1 MNKLLLAICLI
12 PSLATAANSTQITGA
27 GSSFIYPVLS
37 KWSQDYN
44 KATGVKINYQP
55 IGSGGGISQLTN
67 GTVDFA
73 ASDKPLQISELN
85 NKKWQQFPAVVGGI
99 VPVINISGIKN
110 NQLVL
115 SGPIL
120 SEIYSGKIT
129 YWDNTQITKLNKKL
143 KLPHARIISI
153 HRADGSGTTFNF
165 TKYLSDIDQNWHKN
179 IGYETVVKWPSFGLG
194 AKGNA
199 GVAAQVKILRNS
211 IGYVEY
217 AYAHSSNLTMAK
229 MINKSGKV
237 VSADINSFKS
247 AAQNANW
254 QSSNAFYLILT
265 NQPGAGSWPIVATT
279 FVLLPKKASA
289 TRQATIKFFNWIF
302 ANGNKTAQALD
313 YVSIPK
319 TVSAKISKYLQ
330 SK

>member
-99 VPVINISGIKN
+99 VPVINISSIKN

-143 KLPHARIISI
+143 K
-153 HRADGSGTTFNF
+153 
-165 TKYLSDIDQNWHKN
+165 
-179 IGYETVVKWPSFGLG
+179 
-194 AKGNA
+194 
-199 GVAAQVKILRNS
+199 
-211 IGYVEY
+211 
-217 AYAHSSNLTMAK
+217 
-229 MINKSGKV
+229 
-237 VSADINSFKS
+237 
-247 AAQNANW
+247 
-254 QSSNAFYLILT
+254 
-265 NQPGAGSWPIVATT
+265 
-279 FVLLPKKASA
+279 
-289 TRQATIKFFNWIF
+289 
-302 ANGNKTAQALD
+302 
-313 YVSIPK
+313 
-319 TVSAKISKYLQ
+319 
-330 SK
+330 